1 MLKPERSFKKALGL
15 FSNWSTGES
24 PLLNHKPWLKFIGF
38 LEEKA
43 SFRRATI
50 FQVKNESVCMC
61 VCGCAW
67 VCVRAITKS

>member
-1 MLKPERSFKKALGL
+1 MAILKPERSFKKA
-15 FSNWSTGES
+15 
-24 PLLNHKPWLKFIGF
+24 LNHKPWLKFIGF

-61 VCGCAW
+61 VFGCAW